1 MPLPTVRLSHYPF
14 VALFC
19 VAALPAAVA
28 NAAQPETA
36 PEWRCTAAEGGWSC
50 QQQLS
55 SRAPYVR
62 PTRSLQ
68 AALKAQQS
76 STDEA
81 RVAPN
86 NNLDWVAI
94 EQLPGERRAELPSHC
109 CGEYV
114 EPPRDYPDAQRDP
127 SSAPLRVNAD
137 QTQANAD
144 GDVELTGDVQISQG
158 YRQVR
163 SDRAALN
170 QNDRSVT
177 LEGNVQ
183 MREPGLLLLGE
194 RADLNLASREVNI
207 EQATYVIHDAS
218 IRGTAGKLS
227 RSTQGKLV
235 IEDATYTSCPPTS
248 DDWQLNTAKI
258 SIDEE
263 SGFATVRDATLEIK
277 DLPVF
282 YFPWLRFPINDNRSS
297 GLLFPQISSNSRNGI
312 DYAQPIYWNLAE
324 NYDITFTPRLLTE
337 RGFSLGIEGRYL
349 NRWSNTTLNT
359 AFLADDSGGG
369 EDGTVL
375 RPSYEGENR
384 SMVAL
389 DHRGDRGNLF
399 TRVSY
404 NEVSDRDYL
413 RDFGNQSIETE
424 SASYLNRTAALGYR
438 GENWQLGLAVEDYQ
452 IISFDLDSQYTLAP
466 QLIAN
471 GRYSFKRRWVLSL
484 DNQLSQ
490 FEHDNTTLTTG
501 SRLRSHYKLSWDKQW
516 GWGYIKPAIGVHQL
530 AYQLDNE
537 LVTLLDDQP
546 SVTVPTASIEGGLF
560 FERKGRLGIQ
570 TLEPRLFYLHNSHR
584 DQSQLPNFDSLL
596 MTPTFE
602 SHFRDNRFVGG
613 DRVGDAQRLTGAITS
628 RQLDDSG
635 RQLWQLSLAHTWSLQ
650 EPQITLYDPL
660 GYSPFA
666 ENSLAAGF
674 DAQLSKQWQLTSDV
688 SYDRDDN
695 RVQRGS
701 FAMRFKRED
710 GGLANLAYRYTH
722 RANASYLEE
731 GTELFYSQAIEQID
745 LSVVAPLFG
754 NMRWVARWNRDLT
767 HGRDIELF
775 AGLEYDSCCWRASL
789 VARRHLERNELLA
802 LPEQSLETSNGIL
815 FQIQFKGLAGSSNRV
830 DSTLSNGI
838 FGYEKRDEF

>member
-1 MPLPTVRLSHYPF
+1 MPLSIARFTRHPL

-28 NAAQPETA
+28 AAAQPETA
-36 PEWRCTAAEGGWSC
+36 PEWRCTAADGGWSC
-50 QQQLS
+50 QQQQS
-55 SRAPYVR
+55 SRPPYVR
-62 PTRSLQ
+62 PARSLQ

-94 EQLPGERRAELPSHC
+94 EQLPSERRAELPSHC

-114 EPPRDYPDAQRDP
+114 EPLRDYPDAQRDP

-144 GDVELTGDVQISQG
+144 GDVELIGDVQISQG

-170 QNDRSVT
+170 QNDRRVT

-194 RADLNLASREVNI
+194 RADLNLAHREVSI
-207 EQATYVIHDAS
+207 DQATYVIHGAS
-218 IRGTAGKLS
+218 IRGTAGRLS
-227 RSTQGKLV
+227 RSAQGELT
-235 IEDATYTSCPPTS
+235 IQDATYTSCPPTS
-248 DDWQLNTAKI
+248 DDWQLNTAQI
-258 SIDEE
+258 SIDET

-277 DLPVF
+277 DMPVF

-297 GLLFPQISSNSRNGI
+297 GLLFPEISSNSRNGI

-337 RGFSLGIEGRYL
+337 RGFSLGVEGRYL
-349 NRWSNTTLNT
+349 NRWSNTSLST

-369 EDGTVL
+369 EEDTVL
-375 RPSYEGENR
+375 RPSYEGEDR

-389 DHRGDRGNLF
+389 DHSGDIGNLF
-399 TRVSY
+399 TRISY

-438 GENWQLGLAVEDYQ
+438 GEIWQLGIAVEDYQ
-452 IISFDLDSQYTLAP
+452 IISFELDPQYTLAP
-466 QLIAN
+466 ELVAN

-490 FEHDNTTLTTG
+490 FEHDDTTLATG
-501 SRLRSHYKLSWDKQW
+501 SRLRSHYKLSWNKQW
-516 GWGYIKPAIGVHQL
+516 GWGYIKPTVGTHHL
-530 AYQLDNE
+530 SYQLDNPAA
-537 LVTLLDDQP
+537 TLIDDRP
-546 SVTVPTASIEGGLF
+546 SVTVPTASLDSGLF
-560 FERKGRLGIQ
+560 FERQGLTGTQ

-584 DQSQLPNFDSLL
+584 DQSELPNFDSLL
-596 MTPTFE
+596 MTPTYE
-602 SHFRDNRFVGG
+602 SQFRANRFVGG

-628 RQLDDSG
+628 RHLDADG

-650 EPQITLYDPL
+650 EPQITLYDAL

-666 ENSLAAGF
+666 ENSLASSF
-674 DAQLSKQWQLTSDV
+674 DAQLSKQWQLTGDI
-688 SYDRDDN
+688 SYDREDN

-701 FAMRFKRED
+701 FSMRYKRED
-710 GGLANLAYRYTH
+710 GALANLAYRYTQ
-722 RANASYLEE
+722 RANASYQVEDR
-731 GTELFYSQAIEQID
+731 ELFYSQAIEQLD

-789 VARRHLERNELLA
+789 VARRHLERSDLLA
-802 LPEQSLETSNGIL
+802 IPDQSLETSNGIL

-838 FGYEKRDEF
+838 FGYEKRDDF